1 MHRHDFWKMAW
12 VLLLSA
18 LFSLLVAFSLP
29 ASADPRI
36 EVNANNTFC
45 HILNGNVN
53 DTDDETFD
61 GGCNPWV
68 SATGGVATGYGK
80 SEQSYIPASTV
91 PHVFQYG
98 VRERYK
104 GNRYRWRVTLT
115 EEDFEA
121 QDCTIVDSNNT
132 QYASDDWKTTI
143 MWHENGH
150 LTQYI
155 YCVNGQQQ

>member
-1 MHRHDFWKMAW
+1 MKNDKFWWM
-12 VLLLSA
+12 VGVFMMSA
-18 LFSLLVAFSLP
+18 LFAFSLP

-45 HILNGNVN
+45 HILNGNPAN
-53 DTDDETFD
+53 DDDETFD
-61 GGCNPWV
+61 GGCNPFIAV
-68 SATGGVATGYGK
+68 DDTGGNSTAGYGK
-80 SEQSYIPASTV
+80 SEQSYIPASVV

-104 GNRYRWRVTLT
+104 GNRYRWRAQLTDADMPGETCTL
-115 EEDFEA
+115 
-121 QDCTIVDSNNT
+121 VDSNNT
-132 QYASDDWKTTI
+132 QYDATTWKTVV

-155 YCVNGQQQ
+155 YCSGGQAN